1 MVSIGIDWVSI
12 GIVHDVIN
20 SLYYEHFNLILAAI
34 PFHSNEYKNIKTTVT
49 KETQ

>member
-12 GIVHDVIN
+12 GIAHDVKN
-20 SLYYEHFNLILAAI
+20 LLYNEKFKMTWPAIL
-34 PFHSNEYKNIKTTVT
+34 FHSNEHKNIKTAVT

>member
-1 MVSIGIDWVSI
+1 MRV

-20 SLYYEHFNLILAAI
+20 LLYNEQFKMTWPAIL
-34 PFHSNEYKNIKTTVT
+34 FHSNEYKNIKTTVT